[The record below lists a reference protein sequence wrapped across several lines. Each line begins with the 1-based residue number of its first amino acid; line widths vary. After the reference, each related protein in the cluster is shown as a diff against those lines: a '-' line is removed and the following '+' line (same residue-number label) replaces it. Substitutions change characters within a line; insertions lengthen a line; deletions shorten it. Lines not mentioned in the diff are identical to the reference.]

1 MTSPASTFKHKPE
14 FDSFLFATVGEDKR
28 GMLLSVVS
36 ALARLNVDPWQEAAA
51 LTDLPK
57 ETATRRLASL
67 IAKLPVEQSGKL
79 DEGTIAARLIAL
91 LPSKRSPAPAAHEGD
106 GGGAKRDPRI
116 AMFVFFAM
124 SMLVALS
131 LSLQHQTPLRA
142 NHAPSTVASSVA
154 PQSPT
159 PARAA
164 PTTDA
169 QKTIK

>member
-1 MTSPASTFKHKPE
+1 MTSPASTFKHNPD

-57 ETATRRLASL
+57 ETATHRLASL
-67 IAKLPVEQSGKL
+67 IAKLPVEQSGKI

-91 LPSKRSPAPAAHEGD
+91 LPSKRGAAPAAHEGN
-106 GGGAKRDPRI
+106 GGEPKRDPRI

-131 LSLQHQTPLRA
+131 LSMQHPTPSQA
-142 NHAPSTVASSVA
+142 VHAPSTVSGAGS
-154 PQSPT
+154 PQSP
-159 PARAA
+159 A
-164 PTTDA
+164 PVRSAVAGDA
-169 QKTIK
+169 NKILN